1 MFRGQGAFTL
11 LWFGFSRTHLYLR
24 LDPAKGADL
33 TGELLVLVSRPGA
46 AGEKTVRM
54 RLLPGG
60 AEAEAV
66 DDRGAHCGSGRT
78 GTIVELALSREALG
92 LQPGERIS
100 LAVRVLRDQ
109 VELDRLPRY
118 GEIAAAV
125 PDRKFELANWR
136 V

>member
-1 MFRGQGAFTL
+1 
-11 LWFGFSRTHLYLR
+11 
-24 LDPAKGADL
+24 
-33 TGELLVLVSRPGA
+33 
-46 AGEKTVRM
+46 M

-60 AEAEAV
+60 AESEAV
-66 DDRGAHCGSGRT
+66 DERGVRSGSGRT

-100 LAVRVLRDQ
+100 LTVRVLRDE
-109 VELDRLPRY
+109 VELDRIPRY

-136 V
+136 I